1 MTALHIGHKE
11 PGDPEDTSPAYVRSY
26 FFDAECSPLAYDT
39 LRDQQNHRPNI
50 SPSYLDEDTDVPIFR
65 CLPRSGRSWGVLIH
79 GNTGP
84 HRVIPAR
91 PASRLRRARAECPP
105 GSRAGLRETN
115 DRTCAAAETYCV
127 SPPRCGAA
135 KHAGLADWCSD
146 SPRRSRSILCRGLR
160 PRGFQT
166 ARRYRGTAPHTTHK
180 TVSARSGCGAL

>member
-1 MTALHIGHKE
+1 MFDHTFSMRSVHPLRMIPFVINKII
-11 PGDPEDTSPAYVRSY
+11 DQTSHPAILTRI
-26 FFDAECSPLAYDT
+26 L
-39 LRDQQNHRPNI
+39 
-50 SPSYLDEDTDVPIFR
+50 IFR
-65 CLPRSGRSWGVLIH
+65 YSAACHDVAVRGGVLIH
-79 GNTGP
+79 GDTGP

-135 KHAGLADWCSD
+135 KHAGLADWCPD
-146 SPRRSRSILCRGLR
+146 SPRHSRSILCRGLR
-160 PRGFQT
+160 PRGSQT